1 MTGMSPTT
9 RTLFQPLRAGELLL
23 PNRVVMAPM
32 TRNRATI
39 DGTPTDL
46 MARYYAQ
53 RATAGL
59 IITEATTPTTEGT
72 AAPLMPGLYTDAHE
86 RGWRHVTEAVH
97 AAGGRIVVQLCH
109 GGRATHSSLIGDLTP
124 LAPSP
129 IAAQA
134 EVFTAAG
141 PMPASEPRELTDHEL
156 AAVPGWFADAAQ
168 RALRAGADGIELHA
182 GNGFL
187 LNQFLDPVANQRSD
201 LYGHDRT
208 RLLADVVDAV
218 GNAIGRGRV
227 GVRVSPGSGYND
239 MRDDAPAAT
248 LAAVAEHTAA
258 RHRVPARDRRP
269 AIADSDS
276 RVLVGHAADQRAQHH
291 PRRRHADDAGR
302 GRHGRR
308 SHVRSGVPRKSRPPA
323 PSPSA
328 ASAQRPRSRDVLRR
342 RPQRIPRLP
351 AIRRRRRGL
360 TVPGRQSLRPRVEP
374 QSRGW
379 HSPAQSADRRSSSR
393 RPPVPMPRT
402 LGRTGRDCATLRSA
416 YPAPGDGRVRRP
428 RRP

>member
-1 MTGMSPTT
+1 MTGMSPATP
-9 RTLFQPLRAGELLL
+9 TLFQPLRAGELLL

-59 IITEATTPTTEGT
+59 IITEATTPTADGT

-97 AAGGRIVVQLCH
+97 AAGGRIVIQLCH
-109 GGRATHSSLIGDLTP
+109 GGRATHSSLIGDLAP

-129 IAAQA
+129 IAAEA

-141 PMPASEPRELTDHEL
+141 PMPASEPRELTAHEL

-239 MRDDAPAAT
+239 MRDDAPATT
-248 LAAVAEHTAA
+248 LAAVADTLPRDIAYLHVIAGPLTPTQVRGSWSDTLLINGPSTTHDDVTRTTLVEDGTADAVTFAQAFLANPDLPRRLHQRLPLNAPDPATFYGGDHNGYLDYPPYTAA
-258 RHRVPARDRRP
+258 V
-269 AIADSDS
+269 
-276 RVLVGHAADQRAQHH
+276 AA
-291 PRRRHADDAGR
+291 
-302 GRHGRR
+302 
-308 SHVRSGVPRKSRPPA
+308 
-323 PSPSA
+323 
-328 ASAQRPRSRDVLRR
+328 
-342 RPQRIPRLP
+342 
-351 AIRRRRRGL
+351 
-360 TVPGRQSLRPRVEP
+360 
-374 QSRGW
+374 
-379 HSPAQSADRRSSSR
+379 
-393 RPPVPMPRT
+393 
-402 LGRTGRDCATLRSA
+402 
-416 YPAPGDGRVRRP
+416 
-428 RRP
+428 